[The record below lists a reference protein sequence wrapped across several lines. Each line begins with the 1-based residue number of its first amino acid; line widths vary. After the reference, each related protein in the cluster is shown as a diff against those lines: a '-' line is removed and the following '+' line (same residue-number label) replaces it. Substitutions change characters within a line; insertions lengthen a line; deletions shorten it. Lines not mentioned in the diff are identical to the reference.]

1 MDAFAY
7 LSRCCCVF
15 AEEEDELNMISR
27 GQGGMSRMGMNGN
40 GQLHSRAKRRLHT
53 YLPDYIVTDWTGRHG

>member
-7 LSRCCCVF
+7 LSCCCCVF

-27 GQGGMSRMGMNGN
+27 GQGGRNRMGMNGN

-53 YLPDYIVTDWTGRHG
+53 

>member
-53 YLPDYIVTDWTGRHG
+53 

>member
-27 GQGGMSRMGMNGN
+27 GQGEEEQNG
-40 GQLHSRAKRRLHT
+40 
-53 YLPDYIVTDWTGRHG
+53 DEWEWTTAL